1 MSGDFENAV
10 SSFAASAQIPAYAY
24 ASTVNSAYMYY
35 MSGKTEEAVNA
46 YSLSASMTQDKKRQ
60 SMLHYEI
67 ASIFYERKA
76 YDRAISVLG
85 YAMELNPKNYQA
97 ASLLKKLKEL
107 N

>member
-1 MSGDFENAV
+1 
-10 SSFAASAQIPAYAY
+10 
-24 ASTVNSAYMYY
+24 
-35 MSGKTEEAVNA
+35 
-46 YSLSASMTQDKKRQ
+46 MTQDKKRQ

-76 YDRAISVLG
+76 YDRAMSVLG
-85 YAMELNPKNYQA
+85 YALELNPKNYQA